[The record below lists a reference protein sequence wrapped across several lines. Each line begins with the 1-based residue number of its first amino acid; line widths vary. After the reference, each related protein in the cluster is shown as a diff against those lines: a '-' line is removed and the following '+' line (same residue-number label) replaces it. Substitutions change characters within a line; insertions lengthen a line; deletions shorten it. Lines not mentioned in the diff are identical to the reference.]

1 MYKRLQ
7 LFLFLFLPAV
17 CFPDSLSDSLLFRHL
32 WTDES
37 GTAWQ
42 RKITADTTIDFPG
55 FSVEPRFAYNEI
67 QSTVSVISGS
77 LSAFSTGINVTGKY
91 AGIDAGGM
99 ILQGRDISV
108 LTDHGYNNEKID
120 AAAGY
125 VSLPVFVKT
134 GNPRNDVTITPF
146 FLAACSSAGN
156 GSFYWFFGKPVI
168 PEFYD
173 TGLSVKYKPFQV
185 TVHTGRLDL
194 VINNNNDENLVQGA
208 FLFTGASFSSDFT
221 AGRWNLKPAFGYLY
235 VNGTFSGSLTAENQ
249 LYLFFPYTYY
259 TVEGSV
265 LCHILTVSFDC
276 SYRADF
282 FIFALQSAAAFFP
295 EQTGTYTADWKY
307 KNSLFFDGS
316 SGSESGS
323 LNSMNMAGCVCVTP
337 SVTVDMTSGRM
348 PLVITLSKLFVVPFS
363 FAESGADSENQST
376 DTQSAYNEQLLLS
389 WLFSGI
395 TLNVTFKI

>member
-1 MYKRLQ
+1 MNKRLR

-17 CFPDSLSDSLLFRHL
+17 CFPDSLSNALLFRHL

-42 RKITADTTIDFPG
+42 RKITSDTTINFPG

-67 QSTVSVISGS
+67 QSTVSVISGG
-77 LSAFSTGINVTGKY
+77 LSSFSTGINVTGKY

-108 LTDHGYNNEKID
+108 LTDHEYNNEKID

-146 FLAACSSAGN
+146 FSAACSSAGN

-168 PEFYD
+168 PEFFD
-173 TGLSVKYKPFQV
+173 TGLSVKYKPFRL
-185 TVHTGRLDL
+185 TVHTGRLELD
-194 VINNNNDENLVQGA
+194 INNNSDENLIQASLLFAGA
-208 FLFTGASFSSDFT
+208 VFSSDFT
-221 AGRWNLKPAFGYLY
+221 TGSWKLKPAFGYLY

-249 LYLFFPYTYY
+249 LYLFFPYTCYS
-259 TVEGSV
+259 VEGSV
-265 LCHILTVSFDC
+265 LCHFLTTSFDC

-282 FIFALQSAAAFFP
+282 FVFALQSAAVFFP
-295 EQTGTYTADWKY
+295 EQTGIYEADWKY
-307 KNSLFFDGS
+307 KDSLFFDGS

-323 LNSMNMAGCVCVTP
+323 LNSMNMAGCVFVTP
-337 SVTVDMTSGRM
+337 SVTVDMTSRRL

-363 FAESGADSENQST
+363 FAEHGTDSENQST
-376 DTQSAYNEQLLLS
+376 DTQSAFNEQQLLS

-395 TLNVTFKI
+395 TLNVSFKI